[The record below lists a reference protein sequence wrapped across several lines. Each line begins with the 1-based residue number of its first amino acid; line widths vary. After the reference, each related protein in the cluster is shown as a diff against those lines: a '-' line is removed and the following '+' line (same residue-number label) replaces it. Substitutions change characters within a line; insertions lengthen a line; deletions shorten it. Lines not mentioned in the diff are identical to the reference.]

1 MLPFVLSEVEGQ
13 AKTAL
18 CVSPV
23 KLIEETCM
31 EHKQRKR
38 ARVGVFGIGLAAYWP
53 QFEGLKV
60 RLEGYQREVE
70 ARLTG
75 FGAQVIS
82 AGLVDNAPAAY
93 AAGSLFSE
101 ANVDLV
107 VCYVGTYATS
117 SQVLPAVQRVNRPV
131 LVLNL

>member
-38 ARVGVFGIGLAAYWP
+38 ARIGVFGIGLAAYWP
-53 QFEGLKV
+53 QFEGLKE

-70 ARLTG
+70 AQLRQ
-75 FGAQVIS
+75 FGGEVIS
-82 AGLVDNAPAAY
+82 AGLVDTAPGAL
-93 AAGSLFSE
+93 AAGDLFIRE
-101 ANVDLV
+101 NVDLV
-107 VCYVGTYATS
+107 VCYVATYA
-117 SQVLPAVQRVNRPV
+117 
-131 LVLNL
+131 